1 MNNNKKNSYKEN
13 KVEELF
19 LKEINALIN
28 NAKEIEK
35 EYAKNNDKKVSSDE
49 INKKK
54 NINLNINNNNINI
67 NNKEQKLLERQL
79 RGLKSILGCLENN
92 YGFNSPYHEE
102 LKKKFE
108 NEENMTEEISNQII
122 KLYYSKN
129 FNLCYNM
136 WKKYDFKLLLGVSPE
151 RSFDMLKYLNKIRD
165 RYENRVHII
174 DSINKI
180 NLTNVDYNNYNN
192 QSAFISNYNNISN
205 YKDNSQLSN
214 SDIYNIKLNENEIF
228 TQKLRKQVDNIKRIQ
243 NLNN

>member
-1 MNNNKKNSYKEN
+1 MNNNKKNSNKEK

-35 EYAKNNDKKVSSDE
+35 EYAKNNDKKVNSDE

>member
-1 MNNNKKNSYKEN
+1 MNNNKKNSNKEK

>member
-1 MNNNKKNSYKEN
+1 MNNNKKNSNKEK

-67 NNKEQKLLERQL
+67 NKEQKLLERQL

-92 YGFNSPYHEE
+92 YGFTSPYHEE

-136 WKKYDFKLLLGVSPE
+136 WKKYDFKMLLGVSPE

-214 SDIYNIKLNENEIF
+214 SDIYNMKLNENEIF

>member
-1 MNNNKKNSYKEN
+1 MNNNKKNSNKEK

-136 WKKYDFKLLLGVSPE
+136 WKKYDFKMLLGVSPE

>member
-1 MNNNKKNSYKEN
+1 MNNNKKNSNKEK

-67 NNKEQKLLERQL
+67 NKEQKLLERQL